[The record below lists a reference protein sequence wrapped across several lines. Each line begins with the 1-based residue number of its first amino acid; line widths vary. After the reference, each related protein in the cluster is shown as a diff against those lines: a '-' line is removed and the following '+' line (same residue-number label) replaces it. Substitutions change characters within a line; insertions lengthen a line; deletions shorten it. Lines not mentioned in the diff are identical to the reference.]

1 GRPVAESVE
10 EMAALYLEAVR
21 SVQPQGPYLL
31 GGWSMGGVV
40 AYEMARRLREAG
52 EAVDLLA
59 LVDAHVPGLT
69 KPSTDYTPQARA
81 RIAFAHATASAFGQT
96 PTLTDDAL
104 ARGDDNAMLGAL
116 LEEGLRARILDTQSG
131 PAQLRALF
139 RVFQANLLALEH
151 YVPQPYDGTALL
163 LSASESAPL
172 PRHRGWEGLVR
183 GGLEVLD
190 VPGSH
195 HALMQDPHLEPLVER
210 LREAL
215 ARVSVIDP
223 RESTGS

>member
-1 GRPVAESVE
+1 ME

-69 KPSTDYTPQARA
+69 KPSPDSSSQARA

-96 PTLTDDAL
+96 PTLPDDAL
-104 ARGDDNAMLGAL
+104 AQGDDDAMLGAL
-116 LEEGLRARILDTQSG
+116 LEEGLRARILDAHSG

-163 LSASESAPL
+163 LSASESAPGSTPL

-195 HALMQDPHLEPLVER
+195 HALMQDPHLQPLVER

-215 ARVSVIDP
+215 ARVADLEP
-223 RESTGS
+223 RGATGS